1 LLGKIRGY
9 GDGVEPD
16 LAPSGSITVR
26 RWRPSS
32 PCTVGVA
39 MIGFGL
45 VLLAL
50 ALFGLISPR

>member
-1 LLGKIRGY
+1 L
-9 GDGVEPD
+9 ESD
-16 LAPSGSITVR
+16 LAPSGSITVH

-32 PCTVGVA
+32 PRTVGVA